1 MKIALVLDD
10 SLDRPDGVQ
19 QYVLS
24 VGAYLASVGHD
35 VHYVCSSSTRTDL
48 EQPLHSLVGNFEVT
62 FNGNG
67 LRIPRVASRR
77 VLRAFIERE
86 VFDVLHVQMPHS
98 PLFSARLVRQAR
110 RVQGRAVTIV
120 GTFHIL
126 PNGRLAALGTRLL
139 GLALR
144 RNLRAF
150 DRFCAVSA
158 PAAAF
163 ARESFGIEPEVIGIP
178 VRVAAL
184 AAAGAARPAQPDP
197 AGRLHLAFLGRLVPR
212 KGALEFVE
220 ALGALSPDVRGRVR
234 VTIGGR
240 GPLTADV
247 ERAIERHGLQDF
259 VQLSGFVPEDE
270 KPTFYSQADI
280 AVFPATGGESFG
292 IVLIEA
298 MASGSGVVIGG
309 DNPGYRSVLGDGSA
323 VLVDP
328 RDTAAFAA
336 LLTRLIEDP
345 SLRASIRAEQEARV
359 QAFDVSVIGPRIE
372 ALYGASPT
380 S

>member
-1 MKIALVLDD
+1 LGRL
-10 SLDRPDGVQ
+10 
-19 QYVLS
+19 
-24 VGAYLASVGHD
+24 
-35 VHYVCSSSTRTDL
+35 
-48 EQPLHSLVGNFEVT
+48 
-62 FNGNG
+62 
-67 LRIPRVASRR
+67 
-77 VLRAFIERE
+77 
-86 VFDVLHVQMPHS
+86 
-98 PLFSARLVRQAR
+98 RLV
-110 RVQGRAVTIV
+110 
-120 GTFHIL
+120 
-126 PNGRLAALGTRLL
+126 
-139 GLALR
+139 
-144 RNLRAF
+144 
-150 DRFCAVSA
+150 
-158 PAAAF
+158 
-163 ARESFGIEPEVIGIP
+163 
-178 VRVAAL
+178 
-184 AAAGAARPAQPDP
+184 
-197 AGRLHLAFLGRLVPR
+197 FLGRLVQR
-212 KGALEFVE
+212 KGVLEFVE

-247 ERAIERHGLQDF
+247 ESAIERHGLQNL

-270 KPTFYSQADI
+270 KPTFYSRADI

-345 SLRASIRAEQEARV
+345 SLRSSIRAEQEARV